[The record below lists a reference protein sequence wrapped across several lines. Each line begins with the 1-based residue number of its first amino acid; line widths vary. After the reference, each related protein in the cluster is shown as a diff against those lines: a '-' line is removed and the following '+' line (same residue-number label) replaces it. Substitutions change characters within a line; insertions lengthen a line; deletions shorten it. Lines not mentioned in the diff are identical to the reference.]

1 MQYPMRSVEP
11 LKKMFKDRSDIIFV
25 DNENVFKKAVKEKG
39 TKQIFVDMFG
49 GEFGHCTLK
58 GNKLI
63 AENVANVILKEN
75 SFT

>member
-1 MQYPMRSVEP
+1 MGGY
-11 LKKMFKDRSDIIFV
+11 
-25 DNENVFKKAVKEKG
+25 NENVFKKAVKEKG